1 MNGVITALII
11 ALSFILVF
19 FWAPILG
26 VVFGGDLD
34 AAHPLRMSDNS
45 VNAGFVTGY
54 SADQK
59 KIGDTS
65 LIISSPDAQK
75 MGAVSFRMSLNSYRA
90 FFNRDMSIDI
100 NAIKVIFVS
109 PDGPESLE
117 QKKGRPFRQPGWTV
131 INKKGI
137 LPVEYAD
144 SDEIL
149 EPYESF
155 EILVCSSKPLP
166 TVSQFLIIVELP
178 GSNRIF
184 LPRSVPATISPVMSL
199 N

>member
-26 VVFGGDLD
+26 VVFGGNLD

-59 KIGDTS
+59 SIGETS

-90 FFNRDMSIDI
+90 FFTSDMSIDI

-117 QKKGRPFRQPGWTV
+117 QKTGRPFRQPGWTV

-149 EPYESF
+149 ELYESF
-155 EILVCSSKPLP
+155 EILVCPSKPLP
-166 TVSQFLIIVELP
+166 PGSQFLIIVELP

-199 N
+199 S